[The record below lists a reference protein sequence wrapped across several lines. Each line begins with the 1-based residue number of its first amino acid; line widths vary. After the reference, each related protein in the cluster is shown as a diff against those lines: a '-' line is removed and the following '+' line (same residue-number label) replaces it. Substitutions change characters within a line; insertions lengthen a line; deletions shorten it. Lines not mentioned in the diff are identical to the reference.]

1 MDDAEYQKTRF
12 ELSVVGGILR
22 GLDLE
27 GFLRRIGEIEAGGED
42 VEDLGVGPVWGE
54 LRLLRGMAEACREA
68 QRVEGV
74 REENSRIWKEEL
86 C

>member
-27 GFLRRIGEIEAGGED
+27 GFLQRIGEIEAGGED
-42 VEDLGVGPVWGE
+42 VEALPVGPVWGD
-54 LRLLRGMAEACREA
+54 LGMLRGMAEACREG
-68 QRVEGV
+68 QRVVVG
-74 REENSRIWKEEL
+74 IGD
-86 C
+86 